1 MKIANLLR
9 KLEIILVLSMLPP
22 AAHLLWHWSVP
33 YWSLTPALQQ
43 SMNSACQALPDCE
56 RASVALY
63 YDNAAGQ
70 FRPKLA
76 VSVRKQTVGRHPTPI
91 DANPTLDAMRTAFAD
106 RTRYGVWWLLGL
118 PLAVEG
124 K

>member
-1 MKIANLLR
+1 MKTANFLR
-9 KLEIILVLSMLPP
+9 KLEIVLALATLLP

-33 YWSLTPALQQ
+33 YWSLTPGLQQ
-43 SMNSACQALPDCE
+43 SMNSACHALPDCE
-56 RASVALY
+56 RATVALY
-63 YDNAAGQ
+63 FDNAAAQ

-76 VSVRKQTVGRHPTPI
+76 VFVRKQTVGRHPAPI

-106 RTRYGVWWLLGL
+106 HTRYGVWWLLGL